1 MNPLR
6 PPAFIQRESV
16 LRHLGSEM
24 RLAGLE
30 GPVLVVAGTSAISQL
45 APVWAAA
52 LEDVGWKHRVRAFGG
67 RATLRE
73 VANVAAE
80 AVRWQAR
87 VIVGAGG
94 GQALDAARAAA
105 TAAGVPLVVC
115 PTVCATPA
123 AGSSVSVIHAAS
135 SDPTPGLPSPCRP
148 PVLVLVDPAIIASS
162 PPASLA
168 AGMGASLAMAAIQ
181 RMAEPPEAVVPE
193 AEAAQ
198 QTLLG
203 LGAEALSA
211 CRAQRVTAA
220 LEQVV
225 ETILGNPWTGADCSR
240 FAAREFPDALRR
252 LVPESGGSYG
262 AEVAFG
268 AVVELLDC
276 DGAASPQRRAL
287 AQAAAVSLAAACRRL
302 GLPMTLAELGV
313 GREMVGAL
321 ATGIAPRWAQAL
333 AAADTLGELGSARN
347 EAAVPGG

>member
-1 MNPLR
+1 MKPLR
-6 PPAFIQRESV
+6 PPTFMQRESQ

-24 RLAGLE
+24 LQAGLA

-67 RATLRE
+67 RATSRE
-73 VANVAAE
+73 ITDLAAE

-115 PTVCATPA
+115 PTVCSTPA
-123 AGSSVSVIHAAS
+123 AGSSVSVIHAPRPES
-135 SDPTPGLPSPCRP
+135 TPGLPSPCRP

-162 PPASLA
+162 PPALLA
-168 AGMGASLAMAAIQ
+168 AGIAASLAMAAIQ
-181 RMAEPPEAVVPE
+181 RMAEPPGAVVPE

-198 QTLLG
+198 QKLLG
-203 LGAEALSA
+203 LGALALSA

-225 ETILGNPWTGADCSR
+225 EAILGNPWTAADCSR
-240 FAAREFPDALRR
+240 FATREFPDALRR
-252 LVPESGGSYG
+252 LAPESGGSYG

-268 AVVELLDC
+268 AVVELLA
-276 DGAASPQRRAL
+276 GGEAANPQRRAL
-287 AQAAAVSLAAACRRL
+287 EQAAAGSLSAACRSL
-302 GLPMTLAELGV
+302 GLPMTLAGLGV
-313 GREMVGAL
+313 GKEMAGAL
-321 ATGIAPRWAQAL
+321 ATGISPRWAQAL
-333 AAADTLGELGSARN
+333 AAADALGELGRLRN